1 MKHTGDHIVRATAHG
16 GQVRAFAARTTETCR
31 EMVRLHGLSPVAAAA
46 LGRLA
51 TGIQIMS
58 MDLKND
64 DDRISAVVRSDGPIR
79 GMTVTCGPDAMV
91 RGYAWEPVVET
102 LHHPNGKL
110 NVGAAVG
117 KGTLTVIRDTGLGEP
132 QIGNV
137 ELVSGEIGEDLAAY
151 YAYSEQTP
159 SAVGL
164 GVRMDAQGILHA
176 GGFLVQMMPEADEA
190 LADWMQQRIS
200 GFPDVTW
207 HLEEGFDPAQI
218 LDLLMGDP
226 DIQYLETKA
235 CGYRCDCS
243 RDRMARN
250 LISLG
255 REDLTELAEN
265 PDGIELSCHFC
276 GRTYHFARTELVAI
290 AGQGQEEE

>member
-79 GMTVTCGPDAMV
+79 GMTVTCGPDAMI

-276 GRTYHFARTELVAI
+276 GRAYHFTRAELVAI